1 MKDSDLQ
8 LERLLRAAADARG
21 ERPHEMP
28 FGFDSRVL
36 ARWRAGANYDLVDLG
51 RLLRRVVYLS
61 LAVLLLAGAGV
72 YHELSLPDTGSD
84 SLGGDEYSIA
94 DSAISS
100 VFEP

>member
-1 MKDSDLQ
+1 MKESDLQ
-8 LERLLRAAADARG
+8 LERLLRAAAEATS

-28 FGFDSRVL
+28 FGFDTRVL
-36 ARWRAGANYDLVDLG
+36 ARWREGAKHDLVDLG
-51 RLLRRVVYLS
+51 RLLRRIVYLS

-72 YHELSLPDTGSD
+72 YHELSLPDADGD
-84 SLGGDEYSIA
+84 SLGGDEYAIA

>member
-8 LERLLRAAADARG
+8 LERLLRAAAEAAS
-21 ERPHEMP
+21 ERSDEMP
-28 FGFDSRVL
+28 FGFDTRVL
-36 ARWRAGANYDLVDLG
+36 ARSRAGAKHDLIDIG

-61 LAVLLLAGAGV
+61 FAVLLLAGAGV
-72 YHELSLPDTGSD
+72 YHELSLPDADGG
-84 SLGGDEYSIA
+84 SLGGDEYAIA

>member
-8 LERLLRAAADARG
+8 LERLLRAAAEARG
-21 ERPHEMP
+21 EWSGEMP

-36 ARWRAGANYDLVDLG
+36 ARWRTSAKPDLVDLS
-51 RLLRRVVYLS
+51 RLLRRVVYVS

-72 YHELSLPDTGSD
+72 YHELSLADAGSD
-84 SLGGDEYSIA
+84 SLGGDEYAIA